1 MTGRKKATAQYPTDR
16 VDQQGRG
23 NVWRTCSVLLPFLWP
38 AGRNDLKRRVVLA
51 LISLVLAK
59 LANLYVPLVLGRL
72 VDDLSDLTDTTGLM
86 LGIPLAALLA
96 YGLARFSSLT
106 FNEIRDAVFSRVS
119 QNAVRQ
125 VALKVFQHL
134 HSLSIR
140 FHLQRKTGA
149 LNRFIDRG
157 TTGIQFLLSFVAF
170 NILPTLFEVLLVCG
184 ILWALFGIQYALVTA
199 VTITIY
205 VWLTFAITSWRT
217 QIRRKMNDSEN
228 EASTRQVDSLLNF
241 ETVRYF
247 NNQSHEI
254 QRVDRALTSY
264 ESAAVKS
271 RESLSLLNVSQ
282 ALVVIGGITVMLV
295 MAAFNIRDG
304 TMTIG
309 GFIVVNTY
317 LMQLSIPLN
326 FLGTV
331 YREIRQAL
339 VDMENMFSLLDEKP
353 EIIDKTNAR
362 LLDVHSGEISFQ
374 HVCFGYES
382 ERLILDNISFT
393 VPPAQ
398 KVAIV
403 GPSGVGKST
412 ISRLI
417 LRFYD
422 PTSGSVTID
431 GSDLKDVK
439 QDSLRD
445 AIGVVPQDTV
455 LFNDTIY
462 YNIAYGDPSAKSEQ
476 VYEAAR
482 TASIHDFIL
491 SLPAG
496 YQTRVGERGLKL
508 SGGEKQR
515 VAIARAILKNPK
527 IFFFDEATSSLDST
541 TEIAIQKNI
550 DEISSGRTTLMIA
563 HRLSTVVSADEI
575 LVLNHGNISERGTH
589 PQLLASAGLY
599 ARMWQ
604 EQEKERAEAQIRTV
618 SDDAEPGLRTTTS
631 TSNN

>member
-1 MTGRKKATAQYPTDR
+1 M
-16 VDQQGRG
+16 
-23 NVWRTCSVLLPFLWP
+23 WRTCAVLLPFLWP
-38 AGRNDLKRRVVLA
+38 AGRNDLKSRVVLA

-96 YGLARFSSLT
+96 YGLSRFSSLT

-254 QRVDRALTSY
+254 QRVDQALTSY

-362 LLDVHSGEISFQ
+362 ILDVHSGEISFQ
-374 HVCFGYES
+374 HVCFGYEP
-382 ERLILDNISFT
+382 ERLILDDISFT

-403 GPSGVGKST
+403 GPTGVGKST

-431 GSDLKDVK
+431 GSDLKDIK

-462 YNIAYGDPSAKSEQ
+462 YNIAYGDPSAESEQ

-527 IFFFDEATSSLDST
+527 IFFFDEATSSLDSS
-541 TEIAIQKNI
+541 TEMAIQKNV
-550 DEISSGRTTLMIA
+550 DEISSGRTTLMVA

-575 LVLNHGNISERGTH
+575 LVLEHGHITERGTH
-589 PQLLASAGLY
+589 HQLLTSAGLY
-599 ARMWQ
+599 AHMWQ
-604 EQEKERAEAQIRTV
+604 EQEKERATAHIGSASDNARPSPGATTEA
-618 SDDAEPGLRTTTS
+618 GG
-631 TSNN
+631 N